1 MAPRRSAI
9 AALPC
14 TIGLEG
20 TDCVSCFRPAD
31 APVDPGKVEEIG
43 EQLMGMLRGDA
54 LGMELY
60 AVHRVALMPHAH
72 DEAIVGRRRDLELL
86 RQARP
91 IDDQRVVARG
101 ARQRTTCP
109 Q

>member
-20 TDCVSCFRPAD
+20 TDCASCFRPAD

-43 EQLMGMLRGDA
+43 EQLMAMLRGDA

-72 DEAIVGRRRDLELL
+72 DDAVAGRRGDLEFCW
-86 RQARP
+86 QARP
-91 IDDQRVVARG
+91 IYDQRMVACR
-101 ARQRTTCP
+101 REIL
-109 Q
+109 

>member
-9 AALPC
+9 VALPC

-31 APVDPGKVEEIG
+31 APVAPGKLEEIG
-43 EQLMGMLRGDA
+43 EQLMAMLRGDA

-72 DEAIVGRRRDLELL
+72 DEAIVGRRRDLALL

-91 IDDQRVVARG
+91 LADQRVV
-101 ARQRTTCP
+101 QRRREHVLHV
-109 Q
+109 